1 MISNSVSNKNWIF
14 KKYNEQDVIFYKE
27 NYSLDELTSK
37 LLSIRKI
44 KKEDV
49 QTFLNPSIRN
59 FLPNPEILKDMQKS
73 AKRTI
78 QAISQKHKIGIFGDY
93 DVDGASATALLA
105 NFFNS
110 INVPYEIY
118 IPDRKKE
125 GYGPSAESFKKL
137 IDNGT
142 KLIFTVDCGTLS
154 FDAIDYASNNDIDVI
169 VLDHHQSEINLPKAH
184 SIVNPNRLDDKS
196 DLKYL
201 CAAGVT
207 FMFLISLNKE
217 LRSTDWFIKS
227 KITEPNLLEYLDL
240 VALGTVCDVVPLVGL
255 NRAIVSQGLKIL
267 KSKKNLGLKTLFDI
281 CDIQTKPNVYHI
293 GYQLG
298 PRINA
303 GGRVGKSSH
312 GANLLISNN
321 PKDVFKIATELD
333 HFNKERQILEKDL
346 MDKIL
351 KNLEN
356 KTHESVMV
364 IFGKNW
370 HEGVIGIVAS
380 RIKDKF
386 NKPVIIISIDD
397 NGIGKASARSIV
409 GFDIGSVII
418 AAVQE
423 KILIKGGG
431 HKMAGGF
438 TIKTEN
444 VEKFKKFILK
454 KFERLINSKTNIK
467 PLFLDSIIAPTAL
480 NLQFYN
486 KVNSLAPFGSGNP
499 EPKFVIED
507 LKPVNSKII
516 QHKHIKSVL
525 VGQDGSA
532 IKSIAF
538 NALENEI
545 GAYLLKK
552 DNKVFDIAGKLSL
565 NEWKGQSNVEFIID
579 DISVNKAFKNTVPS
593 SIG

>member
-37 LLSIRKI
+37 LLSIRNI

-49 QTFLNPSIRN
+49 QTFLNPSIKN

-110 INVPYEIY
+110 INVPHEIY

-346 MDKIL
+346 
-351 KNLEN
+351 
-356 KTHESVMV
+356 S
-364 IFGKNW
+364 
-370 HEGVIGIVAS
+370 
-380 RIKDKF
+380 
-386 NKPVIIISIDD
+386 
-397 NGIGKASARSIV
+397 
-409 GFDIGSVII
+409 
-418 AAVQE
+418 
-423 KILIKGGG
+423 LI
-431 HKMAGGF
+431 
-438 TIKTEN
+438 
-444 VEKFKKFILK
+444 
-454 KFERLINSKTNIK
+454 
-467 PLFLDSIIAPTAL
+467 
-480 NLQFYN
+480 
-486 KVNSLAPFGSGNP
+486 
-499 EPKFVIED
+499 
-507 LKPVNSKII
+507 
-516 QHKHIKSVL
+516 HI
-525 VGQDGSA
+525 
-532 IKSIAF
+532 
-538 NALENEI
+538 
-545 GAYLLKK
+545 
-552 DNKVFDIAGKLSL
+552 
-565 NEWKGQSNVEFIID
+565 
-579 DISVNKAFKNTVPS
+579 
-593 SIG
+593 

>member
-14 KKYNEQDVIFYKE
+14 RKYNEEDVSFYKE
-27 NYSLDELTSK
+27 NYFLDELISR
-37 LLSIRKI
+37 LLSIRNI
-44 KKEDV
+44 KKEHV
-49 QTFLNPSIRN
+49 KTFLNPSIKN
-59 FLPNPEILKDMQKS
+59 FLPNPEIINDMQKS
-73 AKRTI
+73 SKRTI
-78 QAISQKHKIGIFGDY
+78 HAISQKHKIGIFGDY

-105 NFFNS
+105 NYFNS
-110 INVPYEIY
+110 ISVPCEIY

-137 IDNGT
+137 IDNGI

-154 FDAIDYASNNDIDVI
+154 FDAIDYASNNNIDVI

-207 FMFLISLNKE
+207 FMFLISLSRE
-217 LRSTDWFIKS
+217 LRLNNWFIKS

-267 KSKKNLGLKTLFDI
+267 KLKKNLGLKTLFNI
-281 CDIQTKPNVYHI
+281 CDIQSKPNVYHI

-321 PKDVFKIATELD
+321 PKDVFKIASELD
-333 HFNKERQILEKDL
+333 HFNKERQILEKEL

-351 KNLEN
+351 KSLGN
-356 KTHESVMV
+356 KANDSVIIIV
-364 IFGKNW
+364 GNKW

-397 NGIGKASARSIV
+397 KGIGKASARSIV
-409 GFDIGSVII
+409 GFNMGSVII
-418 AAVQE
+418 SAVQE
-423 KILIKGGG
+423 NILIRGGG

-438 TIKTEN
+438 SIKTEN
-444 VEKFKKFILK
+444 IEKFKKFVLK
-454 KFERLINSKTNIK
+454 KFEKLISTNMNIK
-467 PLFLDSIIAPTAL
+467 TLYLDSVIAPTAL
-480 NLQFYN
+480 NIEFYN
-486 KVNSLAPFGSGNP
+486 KINTLAPFGSGNP
-499 EPKFVIED
+499 EPKFVLENM
-507 LKPVNSKII
+507 KSVNNKII
-516 QHKHIKSVL
+516 KDKHIKSVL
-525 VGQDGSA
+525 VGLDGST

-538 NALENEI
+538 NCVENEI
-545 GAYLLKK
+545 GAYLLQKDKK
-552 DNKVFDIAGKLSL
+552 LFNIAGKLSL
-565 NEWKGQSNVEFIID
+565 N
-579 DISVNKAFKNTVPS
+579 
-593 SIG
+593 